1 MGPLVILIWFSLV
14 GSATIAGLVMAIKRG
29 IPSLKWSS
37 LLFSGSLLCYGFISA
52 GMGISEG
59 VWTFSSPGFFLMTG
73 TGLLGLFSIGSGC
86 VGLSRKKS
94 VDKPFRL

>member
-1 MGPLVILIWFSLV
+1 MDPTLRSLGHPQQPPV
-14 GSATIAGLVMAIKRG
+14 LSVQ
-29 IPSLKWSS
+29 
-37 LLFSGSLLCYGFISA
+37 
-52 GMGISEG
+52 
-59 VWTFSSPGFFLMTG
+59 TFSSPGFFLMTG